1 MPRQSRL
8 ALIWL
13 FGPVALF
20 AFWSLAIRTDDFPGT
35 DSIHFEGEVRDAQGP
50 IAGAVVRVKGRAP
63 ATCTDSAGRFHLIAG
78 LRNQARITA
87 WKPGYFING
96 TQAKHQPLQIVLTPL
111 PGEDSAEHAWVD
123 PSPDPTSPDNC
134 ANCHREI
141 YREWRASSHAH
152 SATNRHF
159 LSYYDGADWHNNP
172 GAGWSLRAE
181 HPDGLAVCTACHAPS
196 VRDHDPAYFDLAHVQ
211 GVSRQGVHCDYCHK
225 IADAGLGTIGLTH
238 GRFGLKLLRP
248 ADGQLFFGPLDDVDR
263 GEDSYSPLY
272 RDSRYCASCHEGTVF
287 GVHVYST
294 YSEWLTSR
302 ARYEGKQCQTCHLA
316 STGQMTNIA
325 PGHGGIERDPS
336 TLGNHRFFRGSQL
349 EMLQGALRLSAKV
362 DRDGE
367 SQRLEVSLRADG
379 AGHRVPTGFLD
390 RHLLLVVTAEDAAGK
405 AVQAMS
411 GPVLPDAAG
420 KELAGTSGRI
430 YAKGYVDPQGQ
441 PIPFW
446 QAGGESRDNRLVPG
460 QEDKLSFQFPLR
472 SVHIH
477 IRLIYRKTWADV
489 ARQKQWPDNDLLVF
503 EQSLAVAMGR

>member
-1 MPRQSRL
+1 MPQRARL

-20 AFWSLAIRTDDFPGT
+20 AFWSLAIRTGNFPAT
-35 DSIHFEGEVRDAQGP
+35 DSIHFEGEVRDAEGP
-50 IAGAVVRVKGRAP
+50 IAGARVHVKGRAP
-63 ATCTDSAGRFHLIAG
+63 TTCTDSDGRFHLTAG
-78 LRNQARITA
+78 LRSQARITA

-96 TQAKHQPLQIVLTPL
+96 TQAKHRPLQIALTPL
-111 PGEDSAEHAWVD
+111 PREDFGKYAWVN

-159 LSYYDGADWHNNP
+159 LSYYDGADWNGHL
-172 GAGWSLRAE
+172 GAGWSLRTK

-196 VRDHDPAYFDLAHVQ
+196 MRENDPAYFDLAHVE

-248 ADGQLFFGPLDDVDR
+248 ALGQLFFGPLDDVDR

-272 RDSRYCASCHEGTVF
+272 RESRYCASCHEGIVF

-294 YSEWLTSR
+294 YSEWLASP
-302 ARYEGKQCQTCHLA
+302 ARHEGKQCQTCHLA
-316 STGQMTNIA
+316 PTGQMTNIA
-325 PGHGGIERDPS
+325 PGHGGIERDPH

-349 EMLQGALRLSAKV
+349 EMLREALSLSARV
-362 DRDGE
+362 DQDGE
-367 SQRLEVSLRADG
+367 LQRLEVRLRAGG

-390 RHLLLVVTAEDAAGK
+390 RHLLLVVNAEDAASK

-411 GPVLPDAAG
+411 GPVLSDAAG
-420 KELAGTSGRI
+420 KELSGTSGRI
-430 YAKGYVDPQGQ
+430 YAKRYVDPQGQ

-446 QAGGESRDNRLVPG
+446 QPGGECGDNRLVPG
-460 QEDKLSFQFPLR
+460 EEDQVVFLFPLR
-472 SVHIH
+472 AVRIH
-477 IRLIYRKTWADV
+477 IKLLYRKTWAEV
-489 ARQKQWPDNDLLVF
+489 ARQKQWPDNDLLIL
-503 EQSLAVAMGR
+503 EQGLAMPAGR